1 VAIQTRIYFIGRMG
15 NVVGSAWKGIPY
27 MCYQPDTINQSE
39 PTKKSSANMGK
50 ASRIGAGLRRLFE
63 HVLSQPLEKSVRDNF
78 TGAIKKWLQ
87 TKPFEQTLS
96 TTVLPFINGF
106 EFNAKE
112 RFRVPLTLQTNMHG
126 QLMLKIPAFIS
137 SQAIIAPAYTNAVN
151 IDIAAAC
158 YNMNEFVPVG
168 NYHTS
173 VNITYNKIAIPEQVI
188 PFPFSIPSGSI
199 TAVLITLKYLQRKK
213 GIETIVQNLRWLP
226 CGIGCGY
233 VC

>member
-1 VAIQTRIYFIGRMG
+1 
-15 NVVGSAWKGIPY
+15 
-27 MCYQPDTINQSE
+27 
-39 PTKKSSANMGK
+39 MGK

-63 HVLSQPLEKSVRDNF
+63 PVLSQPLEKSVRDN
-78 TGAIKKWLQ
+78 
-87 TKPFEQTLS
+87 
-96 TTVLPFINGF
+96 
-106 EFNAKE
+106 
-112 RFRVPLTLQTNMHG
+112 
-126 QLMLKIPAFIS
+126 
-137 SQAIIAPAYTNAVN
+137 QAIIAPAYTNAVN

>member
-1 VAIQTRIYFIGRMG
+1 MT
-15 NVVGSAWKGIPY
+15 
-27 MCYQPDTINQSE
+27 T
-39 PTKKSSANMGK
+39 
-50 ASRIGAGLRRLFE
+50 LR
-63 HVLSQPLEKSVRDNF
+63 VQ
-78 TGAIKKWLQ
+78 WLQ
-87 TKPFEQTLS
+87 TKPFEQTLP

-106 EFNAKE
+106 EFNEQSAAKE

-137 SQAIIAPAYTNAVN
+137 RQAIIAPAYTNAVN

-168 NYHTS
+168 NYHKS